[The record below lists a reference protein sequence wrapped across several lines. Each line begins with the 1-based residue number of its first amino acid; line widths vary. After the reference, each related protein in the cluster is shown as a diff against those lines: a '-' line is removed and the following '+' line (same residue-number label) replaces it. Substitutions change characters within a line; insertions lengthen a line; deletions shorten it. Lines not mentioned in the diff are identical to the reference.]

1 LAAAFDPAVKETTV
15 VAAESTDQTS
25 KILAS
30 GIRDFC
36 PKWAEKDGAGVDAKL
51 VKRATLLGS
60 RARDFGGLDRRQF
73 GFNGHW
79 EASLDFQMHPQSMRR
94 MEKGPLVPNP
104 AGRRWF
110 HPRWPSIRPGRST
123 ISDLTGFRP
132 FGASRIR
139 RGSAEQGRRRSAV
152 VGAICP
158 SLGQYPRGA
167 RPDAETGWVI
177 GCSMSTQLALLGS
190 LAAYQARQN
199 EPKGAGHLPGH
210 LVADFR

>member
-1 LAAAFDPAVKETTV
+1 MQSWSSVRPCSAPALGISADWIV
-15 VAAESTDQTS
+15 VNLGLMGT
-25 KILAS
+25 
-30 GIRDFC
+30 GR
-36 PKWAEKDGAGVDAKL
+36 
-51 VKRATLLGS
+51 LLS
-60 RARDFGGLDRRQF
+60 I
-73 GFNGHW
+73 
-79 EASLDFQMHPQSMRR
+79 FQMHPQSMRR

-110 HPRWPSIRPGRST
+110 HPGWPSIRPGRST

-177 GCSMSTQLALLGS
+177 GAACQPSSHCLGPSLRTKRDRTNQRERVMPNCTATWSPIFDEAALCRLTHWMR
-190 LAAYQARQN
+190 A
-199 EPKGAGHLPGH
+199 
-210 LVADFR
+210 V